1 MSKSLKFRF
10 KSRAGQIDGMIAELE
25 QNRRGCL
32 EYMEPVIGSCRNCN
46 HPIGAYPGGVL
57 YHARKGCEYS
67 VTCWLCQCRK
77 AEI

>member
-32 EYMEPVIGSCRNCN
+32 EYMEPVIGSCLYCG
-46 HPIGAYPGGVL
+46 HPVGAYPGSQVL
-57 YHARKGCEYS
+57 YHLRGCEYS